1 MRRITSG
8 RVALGISMAALFVAL
23 GGTAFAVTQ
32 IGTNQIQNGAVTT
45 PKLHDGAVTNSKLA
59 NNSVGNAK
67 IKDNAITGNKVK
79 PNTFLPA
86 GGTAADSN
94 RLGGLLPADYM
105 QGVGFVQQRRV
116 VVGASTSG
124 NLFLNTLF
132 GEFTVNC
139 GASDQPSVTWTP
151 TGTDD
156 EYEATV
162 VKEGSAVTTS
172 MDTLN
177 GIPAGVGVTEPS
189 SPGLP
194 FSANYQIGFTS
205 GGLDHVATANITGR
219 AEAPNCVFIGQE
231 VVSSD

>member
-8 RVALGISMAALFVAL
+8 RVALAISVTALFVAL

-79 PNTFLPA
+79 PNTFLA
-86 GGTAADSN
+86 ANGTAADSN

-105 QGVGFVQQRRV
+105 QGVGFVQQRRI
-116 VVGASTSG
+116 VVGANTSG

-132 GEFTVNC
+132 GEFTANC
-139 GASDQPSVTWTP
+139 SASDAPSVTWTP
-151 TGTDD
+151 TVSDA

-162 VKEGSAVTTS
+162 FQYHQSPTF
-172 MDTLN
+172 DTQN
-177 GIPAGVGVTEPS
+177 GIGQGVPFTEPS
-189 SPGLP
+189 ANTPGGP
-194 FSANYQIGFTS
+194 VSINYQIGFTS

-219 AEAPNCVFIGQE
+219 AESPNCVFIGQE